1 MQSQLASCTIMFQNA
16 CHFDSV
22 FPWCTAKIVG
32 PHWVRSRSLGP
43 FLIKNIFAVGDLI
56 DVTLVC
62 EDGFA
67 SPSGQ
72 VSLSDEGNIREAT
85 HLNRSP
91 HSKAMKNA
99 LFVFEMSYKCAIAGT
114 VCKIYPM
121 TEYFLLPL
129 WRKRGKGGSESISPL
144 AMFLGP
150 HY

>member
-1 MQSQLASCTIMFQNA
+1 M
-16 CHFDSV
+16 
-22 FPWCTAKIVG
+22 G
-32 PHWVRSRSLGP
+32 E
-43 FLIKNIFAVGDLI
+43 LI

-62 EDGFA
+62 GDGFA

-72 VSLSDEGNIREAT
+72 VSLSDEGNIRGAT

-91 HSKAMKNA
+91 HSKTMKNA

-129 WRKRGKGGSESISPL
+129 WRKRGGG
-144 AMFLGP
+144 GV
-150 HY
+150 

>member
-1 MQSQLASCTIMFQNA
+1 M
-16 CHFDSV
+16 
-22 FPWCTAKIVG
+22 G
-32 PHWVRSRSLGP
+32 E
-43 FLIKNIFAVGDLI
+43 LI

-121 TEYFLLPL
+121 TEYFCFPC
-129 WRKRGKGGSESISPL
+129 GENEEGGGSESISPL
-144 AMFLGP
+144 AMFFGSSLLNICKLHRVCGCDGRLQF
-150 HY
+150 

>member
-1 MQSQLASCTIMFQNA
+1 M
-16 CHFDSV
+16 
-22 FPWCTAKIVG
+22 G
-32 PHWVRSRSLGP
+32 E
-43 FLIKNIFAVGDLI
+43 LI

-72 VSLSDEGNIREAT
+72 VSLSDEGNIRGAT

-129 WRKRGKGGSESISPL
+129 WKNEKGGGLSPFRPWRCFWVLITEQISCGIVTTDRRL
-144 AMFLGP
+144 AFVCP
-150 HY
+150 

>member
-1 MQSQLASCTIMFQNA
+1 M
-16 CHFDSV
+16 
-22 FPWCTAKIVG
+22 G

-43 FLIKNIFAVGDLI
+43 FLIKNIFAVGELI

-72 VSLSDEGNIREAT
+72 VSLSDEGNIRGAT

-91 HSKAMKNA
+91 HSKTMKNA

-114 VCKIYPM
+114 VCKINPM
-121 TEYFLLPL
+121 TEFFLLPC
-129 WRKRGKGGSESISPL
+129 GENGPGSISPL

-150 HY
+150 HC

>member
-43 FLIKNIFAVGDLI
+43 FLIKKNIFAVGELI

-129 WRKRGKGGSESISPL
+129 WKKRERGGV
-144 AMFLGP
+144 
-150 HY
+150 